1 MNFTER
7 KSRFL
12 NGTTF
17 SDLGTFTLLNT
28 LKVSLGKG
36 PFLLAQTAQ
45 LQILILGH
53 MGFTRLVSHDYF
65 SSYGVTSL
73 TLFLTLF
80 RDLSGF

>member
-17 SDLGTFTLLNT
+17 SDLGTFTLLNI

-45 LQILILGH
+45 LQILILRH
-53 MGFTRLVSHDYF
+53 MGFTEPRRIVFELRCDLIDPNFNPVF
-65 SSYGVTSL
+65 
-73 TLFLTLF
+73 
-80 RDLSGF
+80 DLSGF

>member
-1 MNFTER
+1 MIFIPVLSWREGACDQKAKNELYR
-7 KSRFL
+7 AKIEIFL

-17 SDLGTFTLLNT
+17 SDLGTFTLLNI

-53 MGFTRLVSHDYF
+53 IGFTSAR
-65 SSYGVTSL
+65 
-73 TLFLTLF
+73 
-80 RDLSGF
+80 

>member
-17 SDLGTFTLLNT
+17 SDLGTFTLLNI
-28 LKVSLGKG
+28 LKVSLGEG

-45 LQILILGH
+45 LQIPILGDI
-53 MGFTRLVSHDYF
+53 GF
-65 SSYGVTSL
+65 GVVAL
-73 TLFLTLF
+73 IVFELRCDLIDPNFNPVF
-80 RDLSGF
+80 DLSGF

>member
-1 MNFTER
+1 VR
-7 KSRFL
+7 SKSENELNRAKIEIL
-12 NGTTF
+12 KNGTTF

-53 MGFTRLVSHDYF
+53 MGFTRI
-65 SSYGVTSL
+65 T
-73 TLFLTLF
+73 
-80 RDLSGF
+80 

>member
-36 PFLLAQTAQ
+36 QFLLAQTAR

-53 MGFTRLVSHDYF
+53 MGFTR
-65 SSYGVTSL
+65 GRG
-73 TLFLTLF
+73 LF
-80 RDLSGF
+80 RKLRCDLIDPVFDPV